1 MDSLEDGIGFA
12 GPGRNE
18 ISFVAAFFYLKV
30 VVAMWFKEPER
41 GQQGRVAGA
50 SGWTWIVVAVSAVAT
65 IVLGLVPGSI
75 LDLAAG
81 AAQFIR

>member
-1 MDSLEDGIGFA
+1 MVLVAVIASI
-12 GPGRNE
+12 
-18 ISFVAAFFYLKV
+18 VAAFFYLKV

-65 IVLGLVPGSI
+65 IVLGLIPGSI